1 MSNPVPDQQN
11 PSEFEHLADE
21 PQISLVREFGLFLR
35 DNKKWWLTPIL
46 LVLVLATLLVALTA
60 TGVAPWIYSTF

>member
-1 MSNPVPDQQN
+1 MSSSDTPQQN
-11 PSEFEHLADE
+11 QSEFEHLADE
-21 PQISLVREFGLFLR
+21 PQMSLVREFGLFLR

>member
-1 MSNPVPDQQN
+1 MPDPDPQK

-21 PQISLVREFGLFLR
+21 PQMSLVREFGLFLR